1 MSKWVLPLAML
12 FATATAFAAPAYRP
26 VAPISTATGES
37 VETVLEDQRLH
48 GYESPMRAIARLR
61 AARARQ
67 GGRLSTDVD
76 SRYWAAI
83 AGLSLTGRDAESMRD
98 ALVAAEE
105 ISERGDCP
113 GCRARLL
120 VLRAGDAMQRL
131 DYEVAGDLLVQAKP
145 LVGSNPQLRLEMLRA
160 KVRFQEMI
168 GNLTA
173 SISGS
178 FDALHLAQS
187 LGNTADRVELL
198 NRLARMNAILG
209 NEVQALA
216 FTEEALA
223 IAESIGFV
231 HAIAALHITRSHA
244 YAKAGQG
251 DKQLEALTKAL
262 AITQAHEG
270 LSDAEVTILSNLAD
284 HYLKPGG
291 YAQALAYASRAAAL
305 AVKTGNDNGL
315 AVAMANQGIAMSGL
329 GDVEAGV
336 HTLEQ
341 SVALARRQGNIVYEI
356 VISDELVRILEQA
369 GHYKEALQA
378 VHEAQAAN
386 DKLTLQ
392 EREKAVLELQVKY
405 DQERKSSEIQR
416 LSAQAELRKAAV
428 AARNWRQRL
437 WVVVAIASILAALLL
452 VQRLRRTRHA
462 NRRLAVDNATLT
474 EKSVR
479 DELTG
484 AFNRRHFHAL
494 MARVATS
501 RNGALQEQGARSGI
515 GLMLLDVDHFKT
527 INDTHGHAAG
537 DAVLVELTRRLQ
549 SGLREQDALVRWGGE
564 EFVLVLSG
572 VPAGGMV
579 VLAQRILL
587 AIAGEPVEVGS
598 DAISVTASLGGVVF
612 SGGSERQWQD
622 ALRLTDAAMYLAK
635 HHGRN
640 CAICLDVSQGSIESC
655 DIDEICEDLAAAERA
670 GKVELVT
677 LLGDRQTPS
686 SGLLS
691 PLPVPAPGKLR

>member
-12 FATATAFAAPAYRP
+12 FATATTFAAPAYRP
-26 VAPISTATGES
+26 VEPAATVAGET
-37 VETVLEDQRLH
+37 VETVLEDQRLQ

-61 AARARQ
+61 AAYARQ
-67 GGRLSTDVD
+67 DGHLSVDVE
-76 SRYWAAI
+76 SRYWAAV
-83 AGLSLTGRDAESMRD
+83 AGLSLAGRDVKSMQD
-98 ALVAAEE
+98 ALVAVEE
-105 ISERGDCP
+105 ISGRGGCS

-120 VLRAGDAMQRL
+120 VLRAGDAMQRGE
-131 DYEVAGDLLVQAKP
+131 YELAGDLLVQAEP
-145 LVGSNPQLRLEMLRA
+145 LGGGNPQLRLEMLKA

-178 FDALHLAQS
+178 FDALHLAKS

-198 NRLARMNAILG
+198 NQLARMNAILG
-209 NEVQALA
+209 NQTQALA
-216 FTEEALA
+216 FTEETLA

-231 HAIAALHITRSHA
+231 HAIAVAHITRSHV
-244 YAKAGQG
+244 YAEGGQG
-251 DKQLEALTKAL
+251 DKQLESLMKAL
-262 AITQAHEG
+262 AITQVQQG
-270 LSDAEVTILSNLAD
+270 LIGVEITILSNLAD

-291 YAQALAYASRAAAL
+291 YEHALAYANRATAL
-305 AVKTGNDNGL
+305 AVKTGNERGL
-315 AVAMANQGIAMSGL
+315 SVAMANQGIAMSGL
-329 GDVEAGV
+329 GDVEAGIDK
-336 HTLEQ
+336 LKQ
-341 SVALARRQGNIVYEI
+341 SVALARRQGDIVYEI
-356 VISDELVRILEQA
+356 VISKELVRILEHA
-369 GHYKEALQA
+369 GRYQEALQA
-378 VHEAQAAN
+378 VHAAQAAN

-405 DQERKSSEIQR
+405 DQERKNSEIER

-462 NRRLAVDNATLT
+462 NRRLAVDNASLA

-494 MARVATS
+494 MERVATS
-501 RNGALQEQGARSGI
+501 RSGVLETQGSRSGI
-515 GLMLLDVDHFKT
+515 GLMLLDIDHFKT
-527 INDTHGHAAG
+527 INDTHGHAVG

-598 DAISVTASLGGVVF
+598 DAISVTASLGCVVF
-612 SGGSERQWQD
+612 SGASERQWQD

-640 CAICLDVSQGSIESC
+640 CAICLDASESTIEPC
-655 DIDEICEDLAAAERA
+655 DIDEICEDLTAAQRA
-670 GKVELVT
+670 GKIELVT
-677 LLGDRQTPS
+677 LLGDRQS
-686 SGLLS
+686 SLSGLPS
-691 PLPVPAPGKLR
+691 PPSARTPVGLR